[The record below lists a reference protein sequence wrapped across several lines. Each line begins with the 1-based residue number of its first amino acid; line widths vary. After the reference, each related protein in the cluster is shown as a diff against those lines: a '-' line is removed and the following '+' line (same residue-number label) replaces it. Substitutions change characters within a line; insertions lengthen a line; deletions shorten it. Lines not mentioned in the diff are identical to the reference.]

1 MADLVYG
8 SPPWLL
14 TLAFLAVGLAVAW
27 TCQALV
33 RRCLGNGRLDG
44 HTDLVNF
51 SVTNIA
57 VLYGVLLAFLTVVSW
72 EGLSKASDDAGV
84 EASLI
89 GALYHDAQGLAP
101 PLAADVE
108 NHIRQY
114 LDTVILREWP
124 LQAEGTSPPEGSA
137 ALADLHRHV
146 ARLSPADNGD
156 TVVMG
161 DMLRVLNQLD
171 AARAT
176 RIEALGGHI
185 PGLVW
190 TLIVAMGLLLVG
202 FAALIPARDAR
213 IQAGLLAGFVAAIV
227 LVLVMIV
234 ELDNPYRGS
243 LSVSVEPFERAR
255 SVILRPPPTTDP
267 D

>member
-1 MADLVYG
+1 MTDLVYD
-8 SPPWLL
+8 SPVWALF
-14 TLAFLAVGLAVAW
+14 LAFLAAGLAFAW

-33 RRCLGNGRLDG
+33 RRCLGPAKLEG

-51 SVTNIA
+51 TVANIA

-84 EASLI
+84 EATLI
-89 GALYHDAQGLAP
+89 AALYHDAQGLP
-101 PLAADVE
+101 RPLAADVGE
-108 NHIRQY
+108 HIRSY
-114 LDTVILREWP
+114 LDTIIGREWP
-124 LQAEGTSPPEGSA
+124 LQAKGRTPPEGSA
-137 ALADLHRHV
+137 SLADLHRHV

-176 RIEALGGHI
+176 RLDSLGGHI

-190 TLIVAMGLLLVG
+190 TLIVAMGALLIG
-202 FAALIPARDAR
+202 FATLIPARDPR
-213 IQAGLLAGFVAAIV
+213 VQAGLLAGFVAAV
-227 LVLVMIV
+227 VRVVALIV

-243 LSVSVEPFERAR
+243 VSVSAEAFEHAR
-255 SVILRPPPTTDP
+255 VAILRPAPADDTD
-267 D
+267 